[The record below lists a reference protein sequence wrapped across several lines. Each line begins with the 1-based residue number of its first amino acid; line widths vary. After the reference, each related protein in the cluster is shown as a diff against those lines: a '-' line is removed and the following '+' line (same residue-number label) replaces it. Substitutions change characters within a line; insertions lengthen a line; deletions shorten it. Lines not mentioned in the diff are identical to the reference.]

1 MSKIA
6 NQLDSI
12 EDSMSQFFRAIKHP
26 NYWAIVVKLS
36 GVDIDRPAAYI
47 LKSVAASKS
56 GECHVQELARSLH
69 VEAPSITRKTQSL
82 EAEGL
87 LKREQDK
94 TDKRVVDLKITESGR
109 KIVTKLNNAQRQMLT
124 QTFSSWSPDEIESF
138 TRLFEKFSY
147 SFADVTIKKTG
158 VSSGK

>member
-36 GVDIDRPAAYI
+36 GVDIDRPSAAI
-47 LKSVAASKS
+47 LKIVGASKS
-56 GECHVQELARSLH
+56 GECHFQDLARSLH
-69 VEAPSITRKTQSL
+69 VEAPTITRKTQSL
-82 EAEGL
+82 ESKGF

-94 TDKRVVDLKITESGR
+94 TDKRVVDLKITESGK
-109 KIVTKLNNAQRQMLT
+109 KIVTKLNNAQRQIIS
-124 QTFSSWSPDEIESF
+124 QTFSSWSSDEIESF
-138 TRLFEKFSY
+138 TRLFEKFSI
-147 SFADVTIKKTG
+147 SFADITVKKAG
-158 VSSGK
+158 ISSGK